1 MGHRVTQAEVA
12 RLAATNQTAVSMVLN
27 GTAAGRVAPATIQ
40 RVSEALHTS
49 GYLAQRS
56 FRPQQGQVI
65 GIFTYESVFPSVAS
79 SFYYPV
85 LTGIEKAAEDR
96 RIDLLLFTSAP
107 HEGGRR
113 RLLDSQLQRVDGCL
127 LLGREVRSE
136 DLALLNR
143 MNYPYVSI
151 GRRDD
156 VGIGPIAYVGADY
169 GGATRQITADIGSLG
184 HRRLVYVSSDPR
196 ATSKQD
202 RYTAFR
208 QEARKAALSHQLLR
222 RPGAATEIL
231 QAVDE
236 TDATCVL
243 IDHAAD
249 AEALVRLCRREGRRV
264 GVDLS
269 VVLLHETSR
278 PLAGVELTHFTI
290 PRPDMGRQAF
300 DLLCDLLAAGPST
313 SHADFQ
319 RLFPVGIAMGT
330 TLGPPPNPAP
340 RAVS

>member
-1 MGHRVTQAEVA
+1 VGRRVTQAEVA
-12 RLAATNQTAVSMVLN
+12 RLAGTSQTAVSMVLN
-27 GTAAGRVAPATIQ
+27 GTAAGRVAPATID
-40 RVSEALHTS
+40 RVSAALHSS

-56 FRPQQGQVI
+56 FRPPQHPQVI
-65 GIFTYESVFPSVAS
+65 GVFTYESVFPSVAS

-85 LTGIEKAAEDR
+85 LTGIERAAEER
-96 RIDLLLFTSAP
+96 RVDLLLFTSAP
-107 HEGGRR
+107 HEDGRR

-127 LLGREVRSE
+127 LLGREVRSD

-151 GRRDD
+151 GRRDET
-156 VGIGPIAYVGADY
+156 GIGPVAYVGADY
-169 GGATRQITADIGSLG
+169 GAATRQITADIASLG

-208 QEARKAALSHQLLR
+208 QEARKAALSHRLLR

-231 QAVDE
+231 GAADE
-236 TDATCVL
+236 TGATCVV

-249 AEALVRLCRREGRRV
+249 AEALVRLCRREGRRM

-269 VVLLHETSR
+269 VVLLHEIAR
-278 PLAGVELTHFTI
+278 PLAGVELAHFTI
-290 PRPDMGRQAF
+290 PRPDMGRHAF
-300 DLLCDLLAAGPST
+300 DMLCDLLAAGASAPRT
-313 SHADFQ
+313 EFQ
-319 RLFPVGIAMGT
+319 RLFPVGVTLGT
-330 TLGPPPNPAP
+330 TLGPP
-340 RAVS
+340 RA